1 MKSNASSIDDAVGIF
16 GRIRLAG
23 EGDLCP
29 SESVR
34 IYKNIVEPRNNRH
47 TEKIAEPLA
56 VGGKGWPLANPAEAP
71 DTKVWVKRETSA
83 TSRSPTWIIYMI
95 RVELRAFE
103 WGLTMCMAH
112 IVTILKRTV
121 WPIRLDVYVLWN
133 PRSQAPNSSLT
144 RSVMMPMIPRMT
156 AVIFIPNQKV
166 ISPSYNECYS
176 LKISTLR

>member
-103 WGLTMCMAH
+103 WG
-112 IVTILKRTV
+112 
-121 WPIRLDVYVLWN
+121 PYYVHSAYCYN
-133 PRSQAPNSSLT
+133 TEMNSLADKT
-144 RSVMMPMIPRMT
+144 RRVCLMEP
-156 AVIFIPNQKV
+156 
-166 ISPSYNECYS
+166 
-176 LKISTLR
+176 

>member
-1 MKSNASSIDDAVGIF
+1 
-16 GRIRLAG
+16 
-23 EGDLCP
+23 
-29 SESVR
+29 
-34 IYKNIVEPRNNRH
+34 
-47 TEKIAEPLA
+47 
-56 VGGKGWPLANPAEAP
+56 
-71 DTKVWVKRETSA
+71 
-83 TSRSPTWIIYMI
+83 
-95 RVELRAFE
+95 
-103 WGLTMCMAH
+103 MCMAH